1 MQSLSL
7 LVKRAAQSKTVL
19 PSPATGTGTKRASI
33 LKRST
38 SREMVQSQ
46 LRAKV
51 ARGGSRLSQG
61 TLSQTGT
68 NKALNLKQSSSQFF
82 GQKTQA
88 AGASGQPGASQQGRP
103 SLGLPGASAATAK
116 ASKASKRGVK
126 HVIANLDASV
136 IERRPN
142 SSCDTSMLNNTVNSL
157 LRVQPRGLKEP
168 TNFHS
173 AKKEL
178 PSQKPTTD
186 ESMLRQK
193 CQATARLVHLTL
205 DESSHGFSA
214 SGAMTERNA
223 KQAGRP
229 AHVPGFSR
237 EAMRH
242 VQSQRKLDQIV
253 QKPPQ

>member
-46 LRAKV
+46 LRAKY

-61 TLSQTGT
+61 TLPLTGT

-82 GQKTQA
+82 GQKTV
-88 AGASGQPGASQQGRP
+88 ASGATGQAGTSQQGRP
-103 SLGLPGASAATAK
+103 SLGPPGPMAAA
-116 ASKASKRGVK
+116 AKASKRGVK

-178 PSQKPTTD
+178 PSQKPTND
-186 ESMLRQK
+186 ESVLRQK

-214 SGAMTERNA
+214 SGAVTERNA

-242 VQSQRKLDQIV
+242 VQSQRKLDQIG